1 MARSKPLDPEY
12 SSRWVPS
19 DFFRTFCWKEV
30 FPTPQPVELE
40 LGAGD
45 GSFLVQYASA
55 HPQVNFFAVERL
67 LGRVRKMDRKSHIA
81 GCCNI
86 RLLRV
91 EASYLLN
98 HLIPEA
104 SLQAIHLYFPD
115 PWPKKKHHKNRLVND
130 HFANACHRLLAT
142 AGCVYLRT
150 DHGDYFEQMEEV
162 FAHKKGFEQT
172 PTPAKLLAFKT
183 DFEAHFNQRGIETQ
197 HACYLKKAS
206 SNMP

>member
-1 MARSKPLDPEY
+1 MDGDLSWLAANLLIPNIALVGSPVIFSAPFAGRKCSL
-12 SSRWVPS
+12 
-19 DFFRTFCWKEV
+19 
-30 FPTPQPVELE
+30 PQTVELE

-67 LGRVRKMDRKSHIA
+67 LGRVRKMDRKSHKA
-81 GCCNI
+81 GCGNI

-115 PWPKKKHHKNRLVND
+115 PWPRRNII
-130 HFANACHRLLAT
+130 
-142 AGCVYLRT
+142 
-150 DHGDYFEQMEEV
+150 
-162 FAHKKGFEQT
+162 
-172 PTPAKLLAFKT
+172 KT
-183 DFEAHFNQRGIETQ
+183 GW
-197 HACYLKKAS
+197 
-206 SNMP
+206 

>member
-67 LGRVRKMDRKSHIA
+67 LGRVRKMDRKSHKA

-115 PWPKKKHHKNRLVND
+115 PWPKKKHHKNPNIKVMLLV
-130 HFANACHRLLAT
+130 
-142 AGCVYLRT
+142 
-150 DHGDYFEQMEEV
+150 
-162 FAHKKGFEQT
+162 
-172 PTPAKLLAFKT
+172 
-183 DFEAHFNQRGIETQ
+183 
-197 HACYLKKAS
+197 
-206 SNMP
+206 